1 MPTRKL
7 IIDGKEIEADDSIT
21 LLQACEQAGA
31 EIPRF
36 CYHER
41 LSVAGNCRMCLVEW
55 VGAPKPQASC
65 ALQVKDIFPNKDGTP
80 AKINTTSPYARKA
93 REGVMEFLLIN
104 HPLDCPICDQG
115 GECDLQDQAMGYGRA
130 AFHRFNENK
139 RAVEDKYMGPLVKTI
154 MTRCIQCTRCVR
166 FATEVAGVP
175 DLGATGRGEDMEI
188 TTYLEK
194 AFASELSGN
203 VVDLCPVGALTS
215 KPYAFNAR
223 PWELRKTESVDVM
236 DAQGCNIRVD
246 ARGPQ
251 VMRVL
256 PRLNEEVNEEW
267 ISDKARHA
275 CDGLVRQRLDRPYVR
290 IHGKLKPASWSEA
303 FAAIAARVEGTTPGK
318 MAAIVGDLA
327 AAEEIKA
334 LKDLMTALGVR
345 NLDCRQDGARIGLDP
360 SGARLPRQ
368 TYLFNST
375 ILGVEAADAILLVG
389 TNPRWEAPVLNA
401 RIRKAWL
408 ASGLKVANIGPAV
421 DLTYPVEQLGSDVA
435 VLEQIASGKHD
446 FAKVLTDAKRP
457 MIVLGAGAV
466 TRKDGAAVLKLAA
479 KIASD
484 TGMIGPA
491 GTHAEGGWN
500 GFNILHTAASRVAA
514 MDLGFLPVL
523 DNHGKASRDVVGI
536 IDGAQKGEIDFIYLL
551 GADEIDVAHLG
562 RAFVVYQ
569 GSHGDAGAH
578 HADVILPGAAYTEK
592 DGIYVNF
599 EGRVQ
604 RGRRATFPPGEAKED
619 WAILRALSDV
629 LEVKLPYDNRAALVA
644 AIEKDA
650 THFGQLNEAPVHAD
664 TSVATWG
671 AVGDSGPLD
680 NAPVTHVITDYY
692 LTNPIARASET
703 MAKCS
708 QELVHGASKM
718 AAE

>member
-1 MPTRKL
+1 MPSRKL
-7 IIDGKEIEADDSIT
+7 IIDGKEIEADDNLT
-21 LLQACEQAGA
+21 LLQACESTGA
-31 EIPRF
+31 EVPRF

-65 ALQVKDIFPNKDGTP
+65 ALQVRDIFPNKDGTP
-80 AKINTTSPYARKA
+80 ARINTNSPIARKA

-130 AFHRFNENK
+130 AFNRYRENK
-139 RAVEDKYMGPLVKTI
+139 RAVEDKNMGPIVKTV

-188 TTYLEK
+188 TTYLER

-203 VVDLCPVGALTS
+203 IVDLCPVGALTA

-223 PWELRKTESVDVM
+223 PWELRHTESIDVM

-246 ARGPQ
+246 TRGRE

-256 PRLNEEVNEEW
+256 PRLNEDVNEEW
-267 ISDKARHA
+267 IGDKTRHA
-275 CDGLVRQRLDRPYVR
+275 CDALGRQRLDRPFIR
-290 IHGKLKPASWSEA
+290 KSGKLQPASWSEA
-303 FAAIAARVEGTTPGK
+303 FAAIAERIAATKPER

-327 AAEEIKA
+327 AAEEIKG

-345 NLDCRQDGARIGLDP
+345 NLDCRQDGARLG
-360 SGARLPRQ
+360 GERQ
-368 TYLFNST
+368 SYLFNTT
-375 ILGVEAADAILLVG
+375 IAGIEAADAILIVG
-389 TNPRWEAPVLNA
+389 ANPRWEAPVLNA

-408 ASGLKVANIGPAV
+408 GSSVQIAGLGVPDNQ
-421 DLTYPVEQLGSDVA
+421 TYPLRDLGSDVGT
-435 VLEQIASGKHD
+435 LEQIALGSHP
-446 FAKVLTDAKRP
+446 FANVLRNAKRP
-457 MIVLGAGAV
+457 MIILGAGAV
-466 TRKDGAAVLKLAA
+466 ARKDGAAVLKLAA
-479 KIASD
+479 RIASES
-484 TGMIGPA
+484 GMIGPA
-491 GTHAEGGWN
+491 GGPAAGGWN
-500 GFNILHTAASRVAA
+500 GFNILHTAASRVGAL
-514 MDLGFLPVL
+514 DLGFVP
-523 DNHGKASRDVVGI
+523 GEGGRDVASIV
-536 IDGAQKGEIDFIYLL
+536 DGAQKGEIDFIYLL
-551 GADEIDVAHLG
+551 GADEFDVGHLG

-578 HADVILPGAAYTEK
+578 NADVVLPGAAYTEK
-592 DGIYVNF
+592 EGLYVNI

-604 RGRRATFPPGEAKED
+604 RARRATFPPGEAKED

-629 LEVKLPYDNRAALVA
+629 VGKRLPYDNLDALRAAIA
-644 AIEKDA
+644 ADA
-650 THFGQLNEAPVHAD
+650 PHFANLGEALPHGGAG
-664 TSVATWG
+664 ATNWS
-671 AVGDSGPLD
+671 AVGAAGPLD
-680 NAPVTHVITDYY
+680 TTTPLASAMSDYY
-692 LTNPIARASET
+692 LTNPIARASAT
-703 MAKCS
+703 MAICS
-708 QELVHGASKM
+708 RQFVGESAKL